1 MSYKGRICLKYV
13 PNMSQICLILY
24 IVLAPSRAHY
34 AQGTNA
40 RAHAHYSNGT
50 RNFLVASK

>member
-1 MSYKGRICLKYV
+1 MSH
-13 PNMSQICLILY
+13 MY
-24 IVLAPSRAHY
+24 IPFIYHTYAHVHMYFALAPSRAHY

-40 RAHAHYSNGT
+40 RAHAHYSNGA

>member
-1 MSYKGRICLKYV
+1 MS
-13 PNMSQICLILY
+13 PICLILY

-34 AQGTNA
+34 ARGNNA
-40 RAHAHYSNGT
+40 RAHAHYSNGA